1 MGFKKGTR
9 EMKDFSLPYIVAKQL
24 LEGYYKTMI
33 AQDKAMAYQIA
44 VDLVEMALKLQ
55 DIAGENKKV

>member
-1 MGFKKGTR
+1 
-9 EMKDFSLPYIVAKQL
+9 MKDFSVPFLASKRL
-24 LEGYYKTMI
+24 LDEYYKAMI
-33 AQDKAMAYQIA
+33 AQDKQKAYQIA